1 MSLWKAGEAA
11 GGVTIWESRLRHK
24 KRNNQQKDIGI
35 RIIPVMSVIPDTV
48 FQKRRLWIQRHA
60 SSVTWGMIIPSG
72 RCGKAPNTEHA
83 GLPKTL
89 GNYLTTLRLPRARTA
104 TSRMGRMKIA
114 LHGAFLG

>member
-89 GNYLTTLRLPRARTA
+89 ATYPKMLKLLRARTV
-104 TSRMGRMKIA
+104 TSRKALMKTA
-114 LHGAFLG
+114 LHG